1 MRPVLFIIL
10 LLTLL
15 PIPADQAQE
24 PDLEAFSEVID
35 VRVLNLEVAV
45 TDKDGQHIEGLT
57 PDDFRLTVDGN
68 VVPIE
73 YFGEI
78 RHGLATVTPEGGQ
91 RSDAPAAETL
101 EAPQIATVPS
111 VTPGKVVGTSF
122 LLFVDNAGRPQA
134 WRQDRKFHW

>member
-73 YFGEI
+73 YFSEI
-78 RHGLATVTPEGGQ
+78 RHGSATVTPEAGQ
-91 RSDAPAAETL
+91 RSDAPAAVRYN
-101 EAPQIATVPS
+101 I
-111 VTPGKVVGTSF
+111 
-122 LLFVDNAGRPQA
+122 
-134 WRQDRKFHW
+134 